1 MLTNVELQSRENMYC
16 HKIDMYFFWLI
27 FSLFVLCLASP
38 AYAIQAYSSVQSLK
52 TERQKQ
58 ALGNDVWRL
67 KIYEAAIVRGDKVLL
82 GEIAEPLGAISPEKW
97 SELSK
102 KELWDSPPVLGKA
115 YKISKANLKNA
126 LQSALGMYA
135 GSCLLPNSLVLQK
148 GGEIVREDKLRQ
160 MAVQYLTPQMNK
172 LSGRSELTDFRLP
185 PYIFVSS
192 RSQELVLEKT
202 VVEPGRVTLRFAIQE
217 IDGKVLQRF
226 TGTAFLNVWIDS
238 PAAAKPLAKGDTL
251 YPQDI
256 TYKSVNLAYE
266 RGELWDG
273 KGGPWQVIRSLGA
286 GEPIGTAD
294 LKPLSAIKKGDKVTL
309 VYNKSG
315 IHLSVLVEAM
325 EDGALGDTILVRNL
339 DSKKQIYGKVQD
351 QNTLLAK

>member
-1 MLTNVELQSRENMYC
+1 MLSGIGLQSREKSYS
-16 HKIDMYFFWLI
+16 HKIDICFFWLI
-27 FSLFVLCLASP
+27 FSLFALCLASP
-38 AYAIQAYSSVQSLK
+38 SYAVQAYSSVQSVQ
-52 TERQKQ
+52 TQRQKES
-58 ALGNDVWRL
+58 LGKDVWRL

-97 SELSK
+97 HELAK

-135 GSCLLPNSLVLQK
+135 DSCLLPNSLVLQK

-172 LSGRSELTDFRLP
+172 LAGRSELTDFRLP

-202 VVEPGRVTLRFAIQE
+202 VVEPGRIALRFAIQE

-226 TGTAFLNVWIDS
+226 TGTAFLNVWADT
-238 PAAAKPLAKGDTL
+238 PVTAKPLAKGDTL
-251 YPQDI
+251 YQQDI
-256 TYKSVNLAYE
+256 AYKSVNLAYE
-266 RGELWDG
+266 RADLWDG
-273 KGGPWQVIRSLGA
+273 KGGPWQVIRPMGA
-286 GEPIGTAD
+286 GEPISTTD

-309 VYNKSG
+309 VYKKSG

>member
-1 MLTNVELQSRENMYC
+1 MRSKVVLQSLKKIYS
-16 HKIDMYFFWLI
+16 HKFDICFFWLI
-27 FSLFVLCLASP
+27 FSFFALCLANPS
-38 AYAIQAYSSVQSLK
+38 YAVQAYGSAQSVQA
-52 TERQKQ
+52 ERQKQ
-58 ALGNDVWRL
+58 AINHDVWRL
-67 KIYEAAIVRGDKVLL
+67 KIYDAAIVRGDKVLL
-82 GEIAEPLGAISPEKW
+82 GEIAEPLGSVSPEKW
-97 SELSK
+97 QELAQ

-135 GSCLLPNSLVLQK
+135 DSCLLPNSLVLQK
-148 GGEIVREDKLRQ
+148 GGDIVREDKLRQ

-202 VVEPGRVTLRFAIQE
+202 TVEPGRVTLRFAIQE

-226 TGTAFLNVWIDS
+226 TGTAFLNVWVDA

-251 YPQDI
+251 YQQDI
-256 TYKSVNLAYE
+256 AYKSVNLAYE

-273 KGGPWQVIRSLGA
+273 KGGPWQVIRPLGA
-286 GEPIGTAD
+286 GEPIGTVD
-294 LKPLSAIKKGDKVTL
+294 LKPLSAIKKGDKINL

-351 QNTLLAK
+351 QNIVLAK